1 MFGKITIAIVL
12 FIVFVAIAAYF
23 LMRTEKFENPPTMS
37 YYYLPNCGWCKKF
50 TPIWESFD
58 KEVTKN
64 HMPVILRKVDGS
76 KEENSKELEAKNITG
91 FPHVEL
97 EAGGKSVVFDGE
109 RTVADLMEFLKK
121 NL

>member
-1 MFGKITIAIVL
+1 MLGKLVVGAI
-12 FIVFVAIAAYF
+12 IVVIFVAIAAYF
-23 LMRTEKFENPPTMS
+23 LWRTEKFENPPTMS

-58 KEVTKN
+58 KEVTKERL
-64 HMPVILRKVDGS
+64 PVILRKVDGS
-76 KEENSKELEAKNITG
+76 EAKNSKELEAKNITG

-97 EAGGKSVVFDGE
+97 EVGGKSMVFEGE
-109 RTVADLMEFLKK
+109 RTVEALMEFLKK